1 MNNYHLD
8 QSGRV
13 EYDSIPII
21 HTEQF
26 VATLTKL
33 VGLNGGE
40 AREAFKSRTQFFS
53 SSYLGEQ
60 AVSQNPWVKEVLN
73 TSSSNDDAAVG
84 KDTGRSG
91 WNEDSTRGVSKG
103 QYKETIASDT
113 IAPQDKVTVKLTHDT
128 LLDDDIELSILPEP
142 KLPLK
147 HRHFVF
153 EDHSSSLASEL
164 DDDLKLTQDE
174 EDSDIKHEAKS
185 VDKRES
191 KENKDLADRK
201 VSQLVKYNDQKASK

>member
-1 MNNYHLD
+1 MNSYHLD
-8 QSGRV
+8 QSERV

-21 HTEQF
+21 HTEKF

-60 AVSQNPWVKEVLN
+60 AVPQNSWIKKVLN
-73 TSSSNDDAAVG
+73 TCRSNDDAAVG
-84 KDTGRSG
+84 EDTSRSG
-91 WNEDSTRGVSKG
+91 WKEEITRGVSKG

-113 IAPQDKVTVKLTHDT
+113 IGPQ
-128 LLDDDIELSILPEP
+128 LDDDIELSILPEP
-142 KLPLK
+142 KLPLN

-164 DDDLKLTQDE
+164 DDDLKLTQDD

-185 VDKRES
+185 VDERES

-201 VSQLVKYNDQKASK
+201 VSQLFKYNDQKASK